1 MKEVAAFLITVI
13 FSLALVTYLGSKR
26 KKRSRYERHQ
36 PSDWQ
41 KLDRGIDPSE

>member
-1 MKEVAAFLITVI
+1 MRELVAFSLTII
-13 FSLALVTYLGSKR
+13 LSLALVTYIGSKR
-26 KKRSRYERHQ
+26 KRISRYERHQ

>member
-1 MKEVAAFLITVI
+1 MREIAAFVITVI
-13 FSLALVTYLGSKR
+13 FSLALVTYIGSKR
-26 KKRSRYERHQ
+26 KKISRYERHQ